1 MSASIQPPDFQAWS
15 RRWDA
20 QQSFLVVRR
29 EERFHVMLDL
39 AHQVLAQPPA
49 HVLDL
54 ACGTG
59 DVTRRVLARFPGAQ
73 VVGVDADPLLLAIA
87 AGALGDAGRRARW
100 VRADLRDAHWPQ
112 ALQAPQGFDLV
123 VSSTALHWLPVDALK
138 SVYRALYD
146 LVAPGGM
153 VLNADVIP
161 PLASGKLADAAEQL
175 RSAAARKVQ
184 LASEGGERYAEWWSA
199 VAQDPALAALY
210 QERAHVFEDH
220 PDDLAL
226 PAAHV
231 HIETL
236 REAGFSEAEVMWRF
250 YDYAVL
256 AALKG
261 EEAPQ
266 RLRQD

>member
-1 MSASIQPPDFQAWS
+1 MSVSTQAGQADFQEWS

-20 QQSFLVVRR
+20 QQAFLVVRR
-29 EERFHVMLDL
+29 EERFNVMLDL
-39 AHQVLAQPPA
+39 AQQVLVRPPA
-49 HVLDL
+49 QVLDL

-59 DVTRRVLARFPGAQ
+59 DVARRVLARFPAAQ
-73 VVGVDADPLLLAIA
+73 VIGVDADPLLLAIA
-87 AGALGDAGRRARW
+87 AGSLGDAGGRARW
-100 VRADLRDAHWPQ
+100 VRADLRDARWTA
-112 ALQAPQGFDLV
+112 ALQAHRTFDLV

-138 SVYRALYD
+138 AVYRALHD
-146 LVAPGGM
+146 LVSPGGL

-161 PLASGKLADAAEQL
+161 ALASGKLADAAPPL
-175 RSAAARKVQ
+175 RAAAARKAQ
-184 LASEGGERYAEWWSA
+184 LASGGGERYAEWWSA
-199 VAQDPALAALY
+199 VKQDPALSAL
-210 QERAHVFEDH
+210 QRERARVFEDH

-256 AALKG
+256 AAFKG
-261 EEAPQ
+261 ESTT
-266 RLRQD
+266 